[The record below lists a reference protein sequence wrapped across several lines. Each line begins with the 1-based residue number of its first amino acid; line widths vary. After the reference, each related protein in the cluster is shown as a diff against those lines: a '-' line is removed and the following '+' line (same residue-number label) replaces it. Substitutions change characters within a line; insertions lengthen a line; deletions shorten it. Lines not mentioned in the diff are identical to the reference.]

1 MISLY
6 AADSQSC
13 PVLSSF
19 YSFTQ
24 TLRGCDAAA
33 SADYFRNEGG
43 VAGASDRPVRQVCG
57 DPDSFCIVS
66 CVDGRAIILG
76 LQPPTAR
83 GNRLQQQRHYQPN
96 LIQLGL
102 I

>member
-13 PVLSSF
+13 PFFLLQFHANVAWLRCCR
-19 YSFTQ
+19 
-24 TLRGCDAAA
+24 LRGLFSKWRRSRRCI
-33 SADYFRNEGG
+33 
-43 VAGASDRPVRQVCG
+43 RQTCQTGTVCG
-57 DPDSFCIVS
+57 DPDSFRIVS